1 MDEDKEF
8 AAQLMEEDKISNRYV
23 INTTHVMMFVFLLFQ
38 ILNELEIFYLDKF
51 LFRGC
56 FLLSVGLCAISF
68 ILSYFPKLISPSKLK
83 YLIMMN
89 IIIITFINVSLLS
102 FHAVLFVF
110 LPMIISTHYHSK
122 QMSAMGIIGGCFTA
136 LFAPLVSLKLSTFDV
151 TFLIYLLR
159 ILSPDNLTQSSLLD
173 FLMAEKPTSATYGIS
188 MFYALPHFLSCV
200 SFGVIAYTVNLNKRY
215 AQKARINELKI
226 IQDKILYSVANLVE
240 NRDLSTGSHIKRT
253 SEVVRILV
261 NDLKEKDKRRSILY
275 WNSIINAAPLHDLGK
290 ISIPDSILQKPGKLT
305 VEEFEI
311 IKTHA
316 QKSSDIID
324 QVLCDIES
332 KEFLT
337 IAENIARY
345 HHEWFDGSG
354 YPCKLKGTEI
364 PFEAR
369 IMAIADVFDA
379 LVSER
384 CYKQPMSYEEAYSII
399 RDSMGTHFDPN
410 LFDTFDKCFPKL
422 VEYYKSEKNKQD

>member
-1 MDEDKEF
+1 MTRGIIVYIGINGGFCVSTEFNGDMHSYSNGSEIIEKYKE
-8 AAQLMEEDKISNRYV
+8 R
-23 INTTHVMMFVFLLFQ
+23 
-38 ILNELEIFYLDKF
+38 
-51 LFRGC
+51 
-56 FLLSVGLCAISF
+56 
-68 ILSYFPKLISPSKLK
+68 KLITKSDYIK
-83 YLIMMN
+83 
-89 IIIITFINVSLLS
+89 
-102 FHAVLFVF
+102 FVTGF
-110 LPMIISTHYHSK
+110 DRRHY
-122 QMSAMGIIGGCFTA
+122 
-136 LFAPLVSLKLSTFDV
+136 
-151 TFLIYLLR
+151 R
-159 ILSPDNLTQSSLLD
+159 
-173 FLMAEKPTSATYGIS
+173 YG
-188 MFYALPHFLSCV
+188 
-200 SFGVIAYTVNLNKRY
+200 
-215 AQKARINELKI
+215 
-226 IQDKILYSVANLVE
+226 D
-240 NRDLSTGSHIKRT
+240 
-253 SEVVRILV
+253 
-261 NDLKEKDKRRSILY
+261 
-275 WNSIINAAPLHDLGK
+275 
-290 ISIPDSILQKPGKLT
+290 
-305 VEEFEI
+305 EEFEI

-324 QVLCDIES
+324 QVLFDIES

-354 YPCKLKGTEI
+354 YPCKLKGAEI